1 MSARRQVKVKRS
13 CCKSDP
19 RCRRC
24 PVVAK
29 RLLNAGLAE
38 RTAKRTYV
46 VDAPKKAVKAARRKR
61 APASPAKR

>member
-1 MSARRQVKVKRS
+1 MGAKRKLKVKRT

-29 RLLNAGLAE
+29 RLATAGLAE
-38 RTAKRTYV
+38 RTGSRTYV

-61 APASPAKR
+61 A